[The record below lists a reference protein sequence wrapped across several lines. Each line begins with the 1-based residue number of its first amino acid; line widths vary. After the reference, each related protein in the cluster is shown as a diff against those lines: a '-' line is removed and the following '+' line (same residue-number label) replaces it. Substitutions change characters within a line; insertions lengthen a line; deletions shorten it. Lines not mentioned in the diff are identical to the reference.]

1 MVDNCSYQH
10 QPRVSPSQASLSV
23 DIVSIDLR
31 LFQLRLSA
39 SSTSSETQISSLL
52 RELEGFLMALL
63 SPKDISSANPAD
75 ICRFFVW
82 KKIRQNSGS
91 FRRVLIPR

>member
-10 QPRVSPSQASLSV
+10 QPCVSPSQASLSV

-31 LFQLRLSA
+31 LFQLHLSA
-39 SSTSSETQISSLL
+39 SSTLYAKQISFPL

-63 SPKDISSANPAD
+63 SP
-75 ICRFFVW
+75 
-82 KKIRQNSGS
+82 
-91 FRRVLIPR
+91 